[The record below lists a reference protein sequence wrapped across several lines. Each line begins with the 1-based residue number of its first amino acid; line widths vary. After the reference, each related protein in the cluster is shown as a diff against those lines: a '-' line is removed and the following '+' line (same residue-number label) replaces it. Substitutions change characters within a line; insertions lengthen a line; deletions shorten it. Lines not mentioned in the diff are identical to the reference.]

1 MCDYS
6 LHSIQTRL
14 ALEGEELVVHRFAT
28 GTLGLTAPSAPH
40 EGGCLNVPQTGT
52 QVAVCIP
59 PGAKLMLHNIPDHLQ
74 QRFEIGAVEEV
85 TFTQLSAD
93 EYRHRDAVRFRNGRE
108 VLLQLLSAGQRVKVL
123 CLSVDAPDHMEQKE
137 FAPILVATRGSA

>member
-14 ALEGEELVVHRFAT
+14 AVEGEDLVVHRFAT
-28 GTLGLTAPSAPH
+28 GSLGLTAPAAPH
-40 EGGCLNVPQTGT
+40 EGGSLNVPRPNT

-59 PGAKLMLHNIPDHLQ
+59 PGAKLMLHNIPDELQ
-74 QRFEIGAVEEV
+74 QRFEIGTAEEV

-93 EYRHRDAVRFRNGRE
+93 AYRHRDAVRFRNGRE
-108 VLLQLLSAGQRVKVL
+108 VLLQLLRAGQRVKVL
-123 CLSVDAPDHMEQKE
+123 RLSVDATHHLEQKE
-137 FAPILVATRGSA
+137 FEPILVATRRSP